1 MFFWHFSHV
10 SNSYIMCF
18 SPLGGCTGGLILLMP
33 HLISLPALKTPLSQL
48 PRRRSFQDGWCVVQ
62 VLLVNQEGHWQGTWS
77 LESNGAVLPGSVTS
91 GTPVLVRV
99 RTTKQK
105 LLSVFQSIR
114 IITQRCGSLYDC
126 WKDWRNK
133 SQGKPLLALRVTAG
147 FQRLRNLFQLFRK
160 GISGHCPQWLQLPA
174 ASRRAISR
182 KTPGGSLKK
191 KVISVD
197 IYRSTCWCLFVTFGI
212 LRISISLVEPKLN
225 PKSCCQG
232 NPGNV

>member
-1 MFFWHFSHV
+1 M
-10 SNSYIMCF
+10 
-18 SPLGGCTGGLILLMP
+18 
-33 HLISLPALKTPLSQL
+33 
-48 PRRRSFQDGWCVVQ
+48 
-62 VLLVNQEGHWQGTWS
+62 
-77 LESNGAVLPGSVTS
+77 LPGSVTS

-160 GISGHCPQWLQLPA
+160 GISGHCHQWLQLPA